1 MLLDVMFE
9 AEVIGRHCMI
19 DEPDYIHVRTD
30 HQLSN
35 TELPHND
42 LTKAVA
48 QETIWAGLE
57 SLCSLY
63 H

>member
-1 MLLDVMFE
+1 
-9 AEVIGRHCMI
+9 MI

-42 LTKAVA
+42 LTEAEA